1 MPATVCDATAAD
13 LPGIQAPLLGKPS
26 LLGKHSTIAGI
37 DAVNPASIHLHER
50 LGFERGGALREV
62 RFKFGRWRSLVFI
75 QCFLD
80 PPHEGGSMLAAGT
93 GS

>member
-1 MPATVCDATAAD
+1 MPATVRDATAAD

-26 LLGKHSTIAGI
+26 LLGKHSTVAGI
-37 DAVNPASIHLHER
+37 DAVNPASIHLQR
-50 LGFERGGALREV
+50 LGFEHAPRGQIQV
-62 RFKFGRWRSLVFI
+62 SHWRDLVFK

-80 PPHEGGSMLAAGT
+80 PPHEGGSVLAAGA